1 MKTTNC
7 SVHERC
13 IWELALEGAKS
24 NAETAIRRMEKAES
38 RLAWAEG
45 MVERMKSYIHGQDH
59 DHVWVKLI
67 CDLTAGPEK
76 ETKE

>member
-1 MKTTNC
+1 
-7 SVHERC
+7 
-13 IWELALEGAKS
+13 
-24 NAETAIRRMEKAES
+24 MEKAES